1 VGFKDSGLSIP
12 ALFTIAFADGLW
24 HVGQAL
30 LIVVLWELAEDLG
43 LAVVFS
49 RSLPALRLGLY
60 VAMELTGTTATKP
73 QLVSSPASRPLDKKT

>member
-60 VAMELTGTTATKP
+60 VAMELTARQRP
-73 QLVSSPASRPLDKKT
+73 SRNWSALLLRDP